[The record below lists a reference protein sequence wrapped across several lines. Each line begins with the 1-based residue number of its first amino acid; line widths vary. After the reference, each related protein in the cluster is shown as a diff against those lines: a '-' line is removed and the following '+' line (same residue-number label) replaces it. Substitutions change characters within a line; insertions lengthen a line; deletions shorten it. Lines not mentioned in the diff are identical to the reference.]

1 MRNRTKCGG
10 DIRRAW
16 ASTGGSYCTRKL
28 HTRLVEMNFRLHDQ
42 TLLHVSNWR
51 ARDGRD
57 PRTGSFVWSN
67 FKANVMAKKPKQE
80 AQEMKQQKLPRRSLF
95 GYL

>member
-1 MRNRTKCGG
+1 MRGVICDERGRPHVGAIVHVNFE
-10 DIRRAW
+10 
-16 ASTGGSYCTRKL
+16 
-28 HTRLVEMNFRLHDQ
+28 RLVEMNFRLHDQ

-51 ARDGRD
+51 ARGGWD
-57 PRTGSFVWSN
+57 PRTGSFGWSN
-67 FKANVMAKKPKQE
+67 FKTNVMAKKPKQE

>member
-1 MRNRTKCGG
+1 MRGVILDERGRPQAGAIVHVNFG
-10 DIRRAW
+10 
-16 ASTGGSYCTRKL
+16 
-28 HTRLVEMNFRLHDQ
+28 RLVEMNFRLHDQ

-57 PRTGSFVWSN
+57 PRTGSFGWSN
-67 FKANVMAKKPKQE
+67 FKANVMVKKPKQE